1 MTNPL
6 LEDSILPAFSMIK
19 HDHILTAVEQQ
30 LKNDRKYLDT
40 LLSTTENPSWE
51 NTIAPLAEQ
60 GDKLSKLFSPVSHLN
75 AVLNSNEF
83 REQHD
88 ACLPILAEYYAE
100 LGQNKDLY
108 NAYLKVAQ
116 NPLLTE
122 RQKAIIEDEI
132 LGFELAGVSLSED
145 NQNRFREI
153 KGRLSELGSK
163 FSNHV
168 LDATMAWSKSFSDR
182 APLKGLPDSAIATAQ
197 EAAKEKQQQ
206 GYLLTLDIPCY
217 MAVMTYADD
226 AKLRKEMYRAYCTRA
241 SDQAPEEY
249 SDWDNAPIIKE
260 TLALRHEM
268 SLLLGYKNYA
278 EYSLARKMADDPK
291 QVIDFLEQLAGL
303 SIKKAKLE
311 LDELMAF
318 AKELDNVDS
327 LKPWDVAYYS
337 EKFREQK
344 YDISEEELRPWFP
357 ENQVLKGL
365 FEITSRLYNVSINER
380 HDVDTWHK
388 DVRFFDIFDVDNNH
402 LGSFYLDLYARAHKR
417 GGAWMDS
424 CRDRSRLMND
434 ELQLPV
440 AYLTCNFN
448 SPVGDAEALFTHD
461 EVVTLFHEFGHGLH
475 HMMTEIDEIQV
486 SGINGVAWDAVE
498 LPSQFMENFCYD
510 KESLQ
515 LIARHVETNEPLA
528 DDVLDK
534 LNAARKFQAAMQML
548 RQLEFSLFDFKIH
561 LNYQADDEN
570 QFTDILS
577 SVREK
582 VSVIQPPQWNRFEN
596 GFSHIFA
603 GGYAAGYYSYKW
615 AEVLSADV
623 WSFFE
628 EQRTADEGIFNISS
642 GQLFL
647 KEILSQG
654 GSKKAM
660 DLFVN
665 FRGREPSVEPL
676 LEQQGIAANS

>member
-75 AVLNSNEF
+75 AVLNSKEF

>member
-75 AVLNSNEF
+75 AVLNSKEF

-100 LGQNKDLY
+100 LGQNKGLY
-108 NAYLKVAQ
+108 KAYLNVAQ

-318 AKELDNVDS
+318 ATELDNVDS

-337 EKFREQK
+337 EKLREQK

-388 DVRFFDIFDVDNNH
+388 DVRFFDIFDMDNNQ

-417 GGAWMDS
+417 GGAWMNS

-448 SPVGDAEALFTHD
+448 RPVGDAEALFTHD